1 MFYVYILKSLKVD
14 RYYIGHTKD
23 LERRLTE
30 HNSCKTRSTKAYV
43 PWKIV
48 YCEKFL
54 TKIEAYQREMEIKSY
69 KSGIKFKELFN
80 RRVGRVPA
88 FCGVK
93 VVYPA
98 LREMWRS

>member
-30 HNSCKTRSTKAYV
+30 HNSSKTRSTKAYV

-54 TKIEAYQREMEIKSY
+54 TK
-69 KSGIKFKELFN
+69 
-80 RRVGRVPA
+80 
-88 FCGVK
+88 
-93 VVYPA
+93 
-98 LREMWRS
+98 